1 MLLEAAPHTTALD
14 RIGAEEIGSRV
25 VLMDR
30 VDAALSDGR
39 VENRKG
45 QVRSLIDLRSRLS
58 GRLER
63 WLREFGVTRRREP
76 SGPRG
81 SPGAGSARRSGAASR
96 RWRRRSSDSARSG
109 RSPGGRIHVP
119 DVPGIGFELHDEAW
133 QAFRSLVPPPD

>member
-1 MLLEAAPHTTALD
+1 
-14 RIGAEEIGSRV
+14 
-25 VLMDR
+25 MDR

-45 QVRSLIDLRSRLS
+45 QVRSLIDLRNSLS

-76 SGPRG
+76 SGSEALRG
-81 SPGAGSARRSGAASR
+81 RARLAGPGPPNGGGGGGAVNLGTQRPVTA
-96 RWRRRSSDSARSG
+96 
-109 RSPGGRIHVP
+109 GRIDVP
-119 DVPGIGFELHDEAW
+119 HVPGIGFELHDEAW